1 MVMAACFTTPVTL
14 FCDEFENGT
23 IKRFTL
29 DFASIVRTQLR
40 GQLGEAF
47 RAKTMTARIDHVR
60 LALSVVVFIKAN

>member
-1 MVMAACFTTPVTL
+1 MAACFTTPVTL
-14 FCDEFENGT
+14 FDEFENGT

-47 RAKTMTARIDHVR
+47 RAKTMTTRIDHVR